1 MYPRRKGTFGI
12 LLPDRKERDPSFV
25 DKVFYLIIV
34 VCFVTRKLRAFWQI
48 KVILLESAGITVTA
62 WGEKKFD
69 GLTRLGDHHVDLQ
82 AIKVALLAD

>member
-34 VCFVTRKLRAFWQI
+34 VMLC
-48 KVILLESAGITVTA
+48 
-62 WGEKKFD
+62 
-69 GLTRLGDHHVDLQ
+69 HP
-82 AIKVALLAD
+82 